1 MINNA
6 YAIIMAGGKGERFWP
21 LSTSKSPKQVLTL
34 FGDKS
39 LLAEAVDRISPVIP
53 PKRVFV
59 ITSADLVEVTR
70 AAAPQLPAQNVIGE
84 PMGRDT
90 AAAVAC
96 GLALV
101 KARAPDGAF
110 AVLTADH
117 IIRDDDLFR
126 NTVEDSLRAA
136 LDSDILMTI
145 GMQPTFPSTGFGYIE
160 AGDAYPREGGT
171 AFNRALRFVEKPD
184 EATAETYIASGNYYW
199 NSGMFIWSVRAL
211 EEAFRAHRPPL
222 YELVQRLSAVEAGS
236 AFELALGT
244 EYPKLEKISID
255 YALMEKADN
264 IVMARGVFEWHDVG
278 AWPAVADHFP
288 GDEAG
293 NVIRGQCEQV
303 DSSSNIVVSE
313 GRLTA
318 LIGVK
323 DLVVIQAEGATL
335 VCPRDR
341 AQDVKQIVTL
351 LREKG
356 QHDRLL

>member
-1 MINNA
+1 
-6 YAIIMAGGKGERFWP
+6 MAGGKGERFWP
-21 LSTSKSPKQVLTL
+21 LSTSKTPKQVLTL

-53 PKRVFV
+53 PERVFV
-59 ITSADLVEVTR
+59 ITSADLAEITR
-70 AAAPQLPAQNVIGE
+70 NAAPRLPAGNVIGE

-101 KARAPDGAF
+101 KGRAPDGAF

-117 IIRDDDLFR
+117 IIRDDDIFR

-136 LDSDILMTI
+136 LESDILMTI
-145 GMQPTFPSTGFGYIE
+145 GIQPSFASTGFGYIE
-160 AGDAYPREGGT
+160 AGEIYPHESET
-171 AFNRALRFVEKPD
+171 AFNKAVRFVEKPD
-184 EATAETYIASGNYYW
+184 EATAESYVASGNYFW
-199 NSGMFIWSVRAL
+199 NSGMFIWSVKSL
-211 EEAFRAHRPPL
+211 ETAFRAHRPAL
-222 YELVQRLSAVEAGS
+222 YELVQRLQDVQAGP
-236 AFELALGT
+236 AFEAALGE
-244 EYPKLEKISID
+244 EYPNLDKISID

-288 GDEAG
+288 VDDSG
-293 NVIRGQCEQV
+293 NVIRGQCENV

-318 LIGVK
+318 LLGVQ

-335 VCPRDR
+335 ICPRER
-341 AQDVKQIVTL
+341 AQDVKQIVAL
-351 LREKG
+351 LKEKG
-356 QHDRLL
+356 GYDQLL